1 MKNIKQNVL
10 NYKFKK
16 TLDLKSINFFN
27 LASSKSKF
35 TGDIINGYWI
45 NLMAIKAVSDLE
57 DHLFHQKTEIE
68 R

>member
-1 MKNIKQNVL
+1 MKNIKQNIL

-35 TGDIINGYWI
+35 TGDIINGY
-45 NLMAIKAVSDLE
+45 
-57 DHLFHQKTEIE
+57 
-68 R
+68 

>member
-1 MKNIKQNVL
+1 MKNIKQNIL

-35 TGDIINGYWI
+35 TGDIINGYWLK
-45 NLMAIKAVSDLE
+45 LMTIEAVSDLE